1 MPKYQKKSTA
11 RASESLA
18 IHALLCGCAAE
29 IFLFIVRRYANGKIA
44 QVVIWNERYLPML
57 AGIGTAILAVGAIWT
72 GLQRGDRLK
81 RMIGLYLCG
90 IGAFVAAVSLLSIY
104 DLTFLDRLI
113 AIVPIAAC
121 LVIVWGL
128 YDRACAVSL
137 TALTTGIVSTWLFS
151 RTMQPFS
158 PYLTLSRLLAVV
170 LLAALAGLLYLLWN
184 GTLKKRFLSSG
195 ANTLPLYVSF
205 ALTFAGVL
213 ASVVNV
219 GAAGYAMWTLALTA
233 FGLLVYYTVKQ
244 I

>member
-1 MPKYQKKSTA
+1 MPKYQKKGTA
-11 RASESLA
+11 RASENLA

-57 AGIGTAILAVGAIWT
+57 AGIGAAILAIGAIWT
-72 GLQRGDRLK
+72 GLQRGDYLK
-81 RMIGLYLCG
+81 RIIGLYLCG

-113 AIVPIAAC
+113 AIVPIAAF
-121 LVIVWGL
+121 LVIVWGI
-128 YDRACAVSL
+128 YDRTCAVSL
-137 TALTTGIVSTWLFS
+137 TALSTGMVSTWLFS

-158 PYLTLSRLLAVV
+158 PYLTLSRVLAVA
-170 LLAALAGLLYLLWN
+170 LLAALAVLLYWLWN
-184 GTLKKRFLSSG
+184 GTLKRFLSLRE
-195 ANTLPLYVSF
+195 NTLPLYVSLS
-205 ALTFAGVL
+205 LTFAGIL
-213 ASVVNV
+213 ASLLNV
-219 GAAGYAMWTLALTA
+219 GAAGYAMWALALTA